1 MPWFGLLVLG
11 AADCNTIPVSLAC
24 SSNVQAR
31 VSDRPIWPIW
41 IHHEPTSAF
50 PVSHKP
56 QHAWIWAKGQEA
68 SQSSIR
74 QSALMI
80 SGRRFA
86 SCQLNPFK
94 SQRGGLQTSLSEK
107 NQWVT
112 PRTFVESIFSVL
124 LHLRLVHG
132 WAISPSVVEVLLPVV
147 KYYYYYVVY
156 YHILVG
162 TTSTAIPDHT
172 MRGGGLSSNVFIQKT
187 NPIMYCST
195 QTSMHTFSQQLPV
208 APNRIFQ
215 TSHRLDARPA
225 CPPWTNPIAW
235 CNGHLGSWNKG
246 WHWPIE
252 QKWKSV
258 KVKKKRITRA
268 SQPLDCIES
277 L

>member
-1 MPWFGLLVLG
+1 M
-11 AADCNTIPVSLAC
+11 
-24 SSNVQAR
+24 
-31 VSDRPIWPIW
+31 
-41 IHHEPTSAF
+41 
-50 PVSHKP
+50 
-56 QHAWIWAKGQEA
+56 
-68 SQSSIR
+68 
-74 QSALMI
+74 
-80 SGRRFA
+80 
-86 SCQLNPFK
+86 
-94 SQRGGLQTSLSEK
+94 
-107 NQWVT
+107 
-112 PRTFVESIFSVL
+112 
-124 LHLRLVHG
+124 
-132 WAISPSVVEVLLPVV
+132 EVLLPVV

-162 TTSTAIPDHT
+162 TTSTAVPDHT
-172 MRGGGLSSNVFIQKT
+172 MRGGGVVKQRIHPKNKSLDVLQHTNVQI
-187 NPIMYCST
+187 S

-208 APNRIFQ
+208 APNQIFQ